1 MHACERK
8 RVRRG
13 VKTANKKK
21 EEGEEINEKRR
32 RKKERE
38 KERQCTWHRF
48 VAVARLV
55 VVYECLTMRT

>member
-38 KERQCTWHRF
+38 KEKQYVQYVRGIVLLPWRGS
-48 VAVARLV
+48 
-55 VVYECLTMRT
+55 

>member
-8 RVRRG
+8 RERRG

-21 EEGEEINEKRR
+21 EEGEEINEKTR

-38 KERQCTWHRF
+38 RETVRVAPF

-55 VVYECLTMRT
+55 VVTNVQR